1 MRQKRMVGTAHRKG
15 QLPPGLPLEM
25 TCPPS
30 PSLFGIQFPGGGF
43 FDAGRSATTAPTHPA
58 ATRSAAN
65 SQFRVFLAFWE
76 CTFVRFRWSP
86 REGSDSN
93 AKPSPRRGSGEP
105 QKLIWIS
112 GRSHHMRHE
121 RTSVAVPAVGFSGEW
136 RVVLHPAAL
145 LELPASTLVL
155 FTRVG
160 RCDKAM
166 SLQVRV
172 AGRKDERPNCVPTS
186 IAPGEPVDVRLLA
199 DAAGLAEV
207 PVAPPDVEA
216 AIATLDGGDLFDGN
230 EPAEDL
236 SAYVHRVL
244 EECEFG
250 PERVKDQHRTYGYT
264 DPDRLIGLPGMGPG
278 SRAPWH
284 RARRLQRP

>member
-1 MRQKRMVGTAHRKG
+1 MARPTDLHPNLPTGSPDPGAFPVHGRGGVKHSSRQKRMVGTAHRKG

-43 FDAGRSATTAPTHPA
+43 FDAGRSATRAPTHPA

-112 GRSHHMRHE
+112 GRSHSTRHL
-121 RTSVAVPAVGFSGEW
+121 RTFPRPAVTGAGP
-136 RVVLHPAAL
+136 RGL
-145 LELPASTLVL
+145 L
-155 FTRVG
+155 
-160 RCDKAM
+160 RCM
-166 SLQVRV
+166 CRC
-172 AGRKDERPNCVPTS
+172 R
-186 IAPGEPVDVRLLA
+186 
-199 DAAGLAEV
+199 
-207 PVAPPDVEA
+207 
-216 AIATLDGGDLFDGN
+216 
-230 EPAEDL
+230 
-236 SAYVHRVL
+236 
-244 EECEFG
+244 
-250 PERVKDQHRTYGYT
+250 
-264 DPDRLIGLPGMGPG
+264 
-278 SRAPWH
+278 SRG
-284 RARRLQRP
+284 